1 MRGDEMIEGRERPL
15 HTRKHFAIGEAN
27 WQSGER
33 SLVEVD
39 GKWVGVFCV
48 DGRYYALH
56 NRCPH
61 MGGNLC
67 QGPVTGTTLP
77 TDGFAFV
84 YGRQGEI
91 IRCAWHGWE
100 FEITTGQCLIDAK
113 TRARTYPV
121 TVEDGQVVVHI

>member
-1 MRGDEMIEGRERPL
+1 MVKKRERPL
-15 HTRKHFAIGEAN
+15 HTRKHFPIGEAN
-27 WQSGER
+27 WQPGER
-33 SLVEVD
+33 RLVEVD
-39 GKWVGVFCV
+39 GKRVGVFCV
-48 DGRYYALH
+48 NGDYDALH

-77 TDGFAFV
+77 TDEFAFV

-100 FEITTGQCLIDAK
+100 FEIATGQCLIDPK

-121 TVEDGQVVVHI
+121 TVEEGQVVVHI

>member
-1 MRGDEMIEGRERPL
+1 MAEKVKRGRPL
-15 HTRKHFAIGEAN
+15 SSRKHFPIGPAN
-27 WQSGER
+27 WQPGER
-33 SLVEVD
+33 RMVEVD
-39 GKWVGVFCV
+39 GKRIGVFLV
-48 DGRYYALH
+48 NGRYFALH

-77 TDGFAFV
+77 TDEFAFV

-100 FEITTGQCLIDAK
+100 FEIANGQCLIDPK
-113 TRARTYPV
+113 IRARTYPV
-121 TVEDGQVVVHI
+121 TVEGGQVVVHI